1 MELEDFYK
9 VFPTHIECFE
19 YLENII
25 WRGKPV
31 CPYCKT
37 DFNTAIK
44 GTGRHHCNKCNTSFS
59 VTVNTIFHKTKCDLR
74 KWFYTIHE
82 SMNGKRLS
90 VRELGLK
97 LGVTKDTAL
106 KMSNKIAI
114 SKIKNP
120 DFLNE
125 INSSFVNP
133 VYE

>member
-1 MELEDFYK
+1 
-9 VFPTHIECFE
+9 
-19 YLENII
+19 
-25 WRGKPV
+25 
-31 CPYCKT
+31 
-37 DFNTAIK
+37 
-44 GTGRHHCNKCNTSFS
+44 
-59 VTVNTIFHKTKCDLR
+59 
-74 KWFYTIHE
+74 
-82 SMNGKRLS
+82 MNGKRLS